1 MYECNYIPNDFVVQY
16 KDRRK
21 WGKVEEYHTHDCYEF
36 YYLLEGDLTFYIGS
50 EEHRMKKGS
59 IALLPPGLHH
69 KSKPNDDPRHRR
81 VLLYLKESFVKEFIE
96 VNPEFLDCFKLP
108 HIQLMKVQQKRIENL
123 LEQMMNEY
131 YRDDES
137 RDMVIVKSLLGLIIG
152 FINRYKNE
160 NESFSTAIS
169 EGNMPS
175 GKITEAVKHINDFY
189 ADDITL
195 ASTAQVLGIN
205 PSYLSRSFK
214 ATMNCNF
221 SDYLTNVR
229 INNAVNLLLNSDK
242 NITEIAFEVGY
253 NSSNHFC
260 KAFRKV
266 MGISPLR
273 YRKRS

>member
-1 MYECNYIPNDFVVQY
+1 MYTYNQIPVDFVVQY

-21 WGKVEEYHTHDCYEF
+21 WSKFEDFHTHDCYEF
-36 YYLLEGDLTFYIGS
+36 YYLLEGDLTFYIG
-50 EEHRMKKGS
+50 EEEYRMKKGS
-59 IALLPPGLHH
+59 LAMLPPGLHH
-69 KSKPNDDPRHRR
+69 KSKPNSDPKHRR
-81 VLLYLKESFVKEFIE
+81 ILLYVKETFVKEFIDL
-96 VNPEFLDCFKLP
+96 NPEFMDCFNKP
-108 HIQLMKVQQKRIENL
+108 HIQLMKIQQKRIENL
-123 LEQMMNEY
+123 LDQVMNEY

-137 RDMVIVKSLLGLIIG
+137 RDMVIVKSLLGLILSY
-152 FINRYKNE
+152 INRYNSENE
-160 NESFSTAIS
+160 NFSTAIS
-169 EGNMPS
+169 EGNLPS
-175 GKITEAVKHINDFY
+175 GKITEAVKHINEFY
-189 ADDITL
+189 GDDITL
-195 ASTAQVLGIN
+195 ASTAQALGIN

-214 ATMNCNF
+214 SAMSCNF

-229 INNAVNLLLNSDK
+229 INHAVNLLLNSDK

>member
-1 MYECNYIPNDFVVQY
+1 MYECKYISDDFIVQY

-21 WGKVEEYHTHDCYEF
+21 WSKFEEYHTHDSYEF
-36 YYLLEGDLTFYIGS
+36 YYLLEGDLTFYIGN
-50 EEHRMKKGS
+50 EEYRMKKGS

-69 KSKPNDDPRHRR
+69 KSKPNEDPRHRR
-81 VLLYLKESFVKEFIE
+81 ILLYIKESFVKEFIE
-96 VNPEFLDCFKLP
+96 VNNEFMGCFKKP

-131 YRDDES
+131 YRDDEN
-137 RDMVIVKSLLGLIIG
+137 RDMVIVKSLLGLIISL
-152 FINRYKNE
+152 INRYKSE

-175 GKITEAVKHINDFY
+175 GKITEAVKHINDYY

-195 ASTAQVLGIN
+195 ASTAQALGIN

-214 ATMNCNF
+214 ASMNCNF

-229 INNAVNLLLNSDK
+229 INHAVNLLLNSDK

-260 KAFRKV
+260 KAFKKV